1 MQFTSN
7 QITNKSFIPATK
19 EVADVVRK
27 RKEEKNTDLE
37 TVMFFENLGCSIID
51 GFTANHT
58 LIDSAGVTKNTV
70 ENNNI
75 VKKVS
80 ENQKISSNTS
90 FQNESD
96 PFYEV
101 STNNNVLESI
111 NQAVEKTTIDAQK
124 TLTLQ
129 EDLTTLNTSKV
140 ASTAFSD
147 STTSTTAF
155 GTQVRQF
162 SK

>member
-7 QITNKSFIPATK
+7 QITNKSYVPVTK
-19 EVADVVRK
+19 EVADDIRK
-27 RKEEKNTDLE
+27 RKEEKNTDLD
-37 TVMFFENLGCSIID
+37 TVMFFENLGCSIVD
-51 GFTANHT
+51 GFTADYA
-58 LIDSAGVTKNTV
+58 LVDSAGVTQNTV
-70 ENNNI
+70 ENSNI
-75 VKKVS
+75 AQKTS

-111 NQAVEKTTIDAQK
+111 NRAVEKTTIDAQK

-129 EDLTTLNTSKV
+129 QDLTTLNTSKV
-140 ASTAFSD
+140 TSTAFSD
-147 STTSTTAF
+147 STTNTTAF

>member
-7 QITNKSFIPATK
+7 QITNKSYIPTTK
-19 EVADVVRK
+19 EAAAVVEK
-27 RKEEKNTDLE
+27 RKQEKNIDLE
-37 TVMFFENLGCSIID
+37 TVMFFENLGCSIVD
-51 GFTANHT
+51 GFTADYI
-58 LIDSAGVTKNTV
+58 LVDSAGVTQNTV

-75 VKKVS
+75 AQKVT

-111 NQAVEKTTIDAQK
+111 NRAVEKTTIDAQK

-129 EDLTTLNTSKV
+129 LRS
-140 ASTAFSD
+140 
-147 STTSTTAF
+147 
-155 GTQVRQF
+155 
-162 SK
+162 

>member
-1 MQFTSN
+1 VQFTSN
-7 QITNKSFIPATK
+7 QITNKSYVPVTK
-19 EVADVVRK
+19 EVADAVRK
-27 RKEEKNTDLE
+27 RKEEKNTDLD
-37 TVMFFENLGCSIID
+37 TVMFFENLGCSIVD
-51 GFTANHT
+51 GFTADYT
-58 LIDSAGVTKNTV
+58 LVDSAGVTQNTV

-75 VKKVS
+75 AQKVT

>member
-7 QITNKSFIPATK
+7 QITNKSFVPVKK
-19 EVADVVRK
+19 EVADAVRK
-27 RKEEKNTDLE
+27 RKEEKNTDLD
-37 TVMFFENLGCSIID
+37 TVMFFENLGCSIVD
-51 GFTANHT
+51 GFTADYT

-129 EDLTTLNTSKV
+129 QDLTTLNTSKV